1 MTTRRWP
8 VLAIWAVFAAI
19 VAAIGA
25 KLLPACAAALPGID
39 RSFCPVLPPALLTQA
54 RQMDDL
60 YHQLAELERQLAAQ
74 RLACASRPKAGPT
87 PLELPR
93 EAQAE
98 RPQQTAA
105 LKPPPP
111 KPPLDAVRW
120 ANKDLSLLEGCW
132 KLGHESQGKLGLG
145 LRSEVCRVPAG
156 RICFG
161 KDGRGQRETDSI
173 CPSGRTH
180 CAAPVT
186 ARFDPGGTLSTT
198 QPSVTCVPQFE
209 WTAEPNWLTCRRIS
223 DVLAICQDRAGFKH
237 EFRREQ

>member
-1 MTTRRWP
+1 MYRKWM
-8 VLAIWAVFAAI
+8 AILLWAVFTTLAI
-19 VAAIGA
+19 TTGAMLLRACGAVFATVAW
-25 KLLPACAAALPGID
+25 
-39 RSFCPVLPPALLTQA
+39 SFCPVISPALLSEAQ
-54 RQMDDL
+54 RGDVL
-60 YHQLAELERQLAAQ
+60 RRQLAKYERQLAT
-74 RLACASRPKAGPT
+74 RDLACASRAKPGAPT
-87 PLELPR
+87 LELPR
-93 EAQAE
+93 QAQAD

-105 LKPPPP
+105 LRPTPPA
-111 KPPLDAVRW
+111 KPLDEQRW
-120 ANKDLSLLEGCW
+120 ANKGLSLLEGCW

-223 DVLAICQDRAGFKH
+223 DVLAICQDRAGFNH